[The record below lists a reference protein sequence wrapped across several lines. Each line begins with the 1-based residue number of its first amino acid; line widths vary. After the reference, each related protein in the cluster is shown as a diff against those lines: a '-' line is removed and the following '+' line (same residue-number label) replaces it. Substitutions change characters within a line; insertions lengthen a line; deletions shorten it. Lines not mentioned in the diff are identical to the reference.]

1 MEDLNKFSKRI
12 IVTGGAGFIGSNLL
26 RYFVKKYPE
35 YLWVN
40 FDALTYAGNLEN
52 LKDIENEPNY
62 VFVRGDIKQFTDW
75 LLPSIESSTPK
86 FEKCKG
92 VGTIFKEYQI
102 TDVMHLAAESHV
114 DRSMVNPT
122 LFAETN
128 VMGTINLLNAARE
141 YWKDDYENHRFINF
155 STDEIYGHLT
165 SVDEPAFN
173 ESTPLSPRS
182 PYATSKAAQTM
193 FGYTYFNAYGVPVI
207 NTSCGNIIGPYQFP
221 EKLVPLTIDSLIHGE
236 EVPVYGKGE
245 QRRDWTA
252 VSDVCKAVDVIFH
265 KGKVGEMYCIGGD
278 GECSNIEMIN
288 TIINILIEEKER
300 CKYII
305 PEISLSQI
313 KFIKDPRG
321 NAHDFRYDIDH
332 SKLTDELGWNPEYTF
347 KQNVKETVQ
356 WYLDNQ
362 EWVEHCKSGEYKDWI
377 NKYYGG

>member
-26 RYFVKKYPE
+26 HYFVKKYPE
-35 YLWVN
+35 YLWINV
-40 FDALTYAGNLEN
+40 DGLTYAGNLEN

-62 VFVRGDIKQFTDW
+62 VFVHTNIRSNVDFLYTT
-75 LLPSIESSTPK
+75 L
-86 FEKCKG
+86 
-92 VGTIFKEYQI
+92 FKRYEV

-122 LFAETN
+122 LFVETN
-128 VMGTINLLNAARE
+128 VMGTLNLLNAAKE
-141 YWKDDYENHRFINF
+141 YWKENYSEHRFLNF

-221 EKLVPLTIDSLIHGE
+221 EKLVPLTIDRLIHGE

-288 TIINILIEEKER
+288 AIIDALLEIRFTKEGEHKRWILSPLPIWKN
-300 CKYII
+300 KYKK
-305 PEISLSQI
+305 LI

-332 SKLTDELGWNPEYTF
+332 SKLTNELGWNPEYTF

-377 NKYYGG
+377 NKYYGE

>member
-1 MEDLNKFSKRI
+1 MDKKILI
-12 IVTGGAGFIGSNLL
+12 TGGAGFIASNLL
-26 RYFVKKYPE
+26 HYFVKKYPE
-35 YLWVN
+35 YQWIN

-52 LKDIENEPNY
+52 LKEIENEPNY
-62 VFVRGDIKQFTDW
+62 TFFKGDIRNSEDVVTVFQNF
-75 LLPSIESSTPK
+75 
-86 FEKCKG
+86 G
-92 VGTIFKEYQI
+92 I

-122 LFAETN
+122 LFVETN

-141 YWKDDYENHRFINF
+141 YWKEDYSKHRFINF

-165 SVDEPAFN
+165 SPEEPAFN
-173 ESTPLSPRS
+173 ENTPLAPRS

-221 EKLVPLTIDSLIHGE
+221 EKLVPLTIDRLIHKE
-236 EVPVYGKGE
+236 KIPVYGKGE

-252 VSDVCKAVDVIFH
+252 VADVCKAVDIIFN

-278 GECSNIEMIN
+278 GECSNIEMIEA
-288 TIINILIEEKER
+288 IIKAMVDIWYEEEKKHRRWIVNPKPLRENVY
-300 CKYII
+300 KALINFI
-305 PEISLSQI
+305 P
-313 KFIKDPRG
+313 DPRG

-332 SKLTDELGWNPEYTF
+332 SKLTNELGWKPEYTF
-347 KQNVKETVQ
+347 EKNVRETVQ

-362 EWVEHCKSGEYKDWI
+362 EWVEHCKSGEYKNWI
-377 NKYYGG
+377 KEYYK

>member
-1 MEDLNKFSKRI
+1 MAEFKKRI
-12 IVTGGAGFIGSNLL
+12 LFTGGAGFIGSNLL
-26 RYFVKKYPE
+26 HYFVKKYPE
-35 YLWVN
+35 YQWIN

-62 VFVRGDIKQFTDW
+62 VF
-75 LLPSIESSTPK
+75 EY
-86 FEKCKG
+86 
-92 VGTIFKEYQI
+92 GTICDNHTINCLFETHCI

-122 LFAETN
+122 LFVETN

-141 YWKDDYENHRFINF
+141 YWKDDYGNHRFINF

-165 SVDEPAFN
+165 SVDKPAFN
-173 ESTPLSPRS
+173 ENTPLAPRS
-182 PYATSKAAQTM
+182 PYATSKATQTM

-221 EKLVPLTIDSLIHGE
+221 EKLVPLTIDRLIHGE
-236 EVPVYGKGE
+236 KIPVYGKGE

-252 VSDVCKAVDVIFH
+252 VADVCKAVDVIFH
-265 KGKVGEMYCIGGD
+265 KGRVGEMYCIGGD

-288 TIINILIEEKER
+288 TIIKEYAKSMIIGEPNEEKIDAYVKVLKHFIEF
-300 CKYII
+300 I
-305 PEISLSQI
+305 P
-313 KFIKDPRG
+313 DPRG

-332 SKLTDELGWNPEYTF
+332 SKLTNELGWKPEYTF
-347 KQNVKETVQ
+347 EQNVKETVQ

-362 EWVEHCKSGEYKDWI
+362 EWVEHCKSGEYKNWI
-377 NKYYGG
+377 KEYYG